1 MVNITVI
8 GSGSSGNCYV
18 LDNGIDQLMIE
29 AGLPWKRV
37 GPMLSF
43 DYSRLVG
50 LLVTHEHGDH
60 AKYVDQFL
68 QHTSVPVYMTHGTAE
83 ALGLDS
89 YRLKVVKERRTVHV
103 STWTVTPFQTEHDA
117 AEPVGFL
124 LDTPAGDRVL
134 YITDTYF
141 VRYRFPNVTHMMV
154 EMNYS
159 EQEAALNRAE
169 GLLPSALEKRIQRS
183 HMAEDTALE
192 LIKANV
198 SPKLRGIL
206 LIHTSPMN
214 GDPAEF
220 IRRTAEITGVPV
232 RIAGR

>member
-89 YRLKVVKERRTVHV
+89 YRLKVVKARRTVHV

-198 SPKLRGIL
+198 SPKLREVL
-206 LIHTSPMN
+206 LIHTSSMN

>member
-18 LDNGIDQLMIE
+18 LDNGIDQIMIE

-37 GPMLSF
+37 GPMLGF

-89 YRLKVVKERRTVHV
+89 YRLKVVKARRTVHV

-134 YITDTYF
+134 YVTDTYF
-141 VRYRFPNVTHMMV
+141 VRYRFSDVTMMMV

-159 EQEAALNRAE
+159 EQEVALNHAD

-183 HMAEDTALE
+183 HMAEATALE
-192 LIKANV
+192 FIEANV
-198 SPKLRGIL
+198 SPKLQQVI
-206 LIHTSPMN
+206 LIHTSQANSNPV
-214 GDPAEF
+214 DFVRKTE
-220 IRRTAEITGVPV
+220 EITGVPV
-232 RIAGR
+232 YIAGR